1 MCQGSGG
8 SDSTPNAPLAA
19 VTSTVAAN
27 APLDTGTSNGG
38 LGTSNGRK
46 GQAQSL
52 FIALGTGFLGTIMM

>member
-38 LGTSNGRK
+38 LGTSDGRK
-46 GQAQSL
+46 GQA
-52 FIALGTGFLGTIMM
+52 